1 VGPGKSQL
9 QTFPGASQ
17 AGNAASSSAHTMTDD
32 DVLLIATTTTYFCF
46 IASSE
51 IGGK

>member
-9 QTFPGASQ
+9 QTFP
-17 AGNAASSSAHTMTDD
+17 AGNAASSAANTTTGD
-32 DVLLIATTTTYFCF
+32 DVLLRATTTTYFCF

-51 IGGK
+51 IDGK